1 MLIKLIFIS
10 IISIIISE
18 KMRSGNSTLKPAAE
32 NATVMEAEK
41 LVEVKARVPERVAKF
56 IRYASRR
63 LSIPEEELTA
73 KLIGD
78 ALCSLESYM
87 SHPEGWTG
95 FVELSL
101 EPVLDNA
108 LANLAMAFMGS
119 YDSADFQHLLEFEER
134 HWKRRRK

>member
-1 MLIKLIFIS
+1 
-10 IISIIISE
+10 
-18 KMRSGNSTLKPAAE
+18 MRSVGSVLKPGSK

-41 LVEVKARVPERVAKF
+41 LVEVKAKVPERVAKF
-56 IRYASRR
+56 IGYASRR
-63 LSIPEEELTA
+63 LHIPEEELVA

-101 EPVLDNA
+101 EPVLENA

-119 YDSADFQHLLEFEER
+119 YDSPDFRELLEFEER
-134 HWKRRRK
+134 RWRRR